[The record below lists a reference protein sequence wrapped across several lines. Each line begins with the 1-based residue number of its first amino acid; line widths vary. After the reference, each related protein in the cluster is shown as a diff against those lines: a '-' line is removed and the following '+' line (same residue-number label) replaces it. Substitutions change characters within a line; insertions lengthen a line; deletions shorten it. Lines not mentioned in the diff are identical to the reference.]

1 MNRKWVSIILLII
14 LAMMLMYLYLGGPC
28 KSVIREG
35 FQPKKD
41 TLPIPDN
48 GIVPTGF
55 YQIDAIT
62 MAELPNN
69 EIVSPMPD
77 ITKGFIIPDGY
88 YSVVVD
94 NLKWVAKVPP
104 GFVATPGKDNILPI
118 TTGQAGAIITSVNSP
133 GYAGSGT
140 DVENN
145 PNSLKYNANNYDV
158 QYHDDI
164 KDLVAQGGIY
174 DLSFGTMVVVD
185 PAGKKISIPY
195 VPGRA
200 LPIYNTPGSFIYG
213 PSTYVPN
220 YADSIYLSRSTG
232 MSTVSTA
239 VPVSTE
245 LGGFCEHS
253 KMNKTEIEIN
263 CNRLESNVCAAT
275 SCCVLLGGTKC
286 VAGDEKGPTMKS
298 NYTDPFIRNKDL
310 YYYQGKCY
318 GNCQ

>member
-1 MNRKWVSIILLII
+1 MNRKWLLII
-14 LAMMLMYLYLGGPC
+14 FFILLAMILLYLYFGSPC
-28 KSVIREG
+28 TANNIEA
-35 FQPKKD
+35 FQPKND
-41 TLPIPDN
+41 TLPLPPD
-48 GIVPTGF
+48 GIVPPGF
-55 YQIDAIT
+55 YQIDTNTI
-62 MAELPNN
+62 AELPSND
-69 EIVSPMPD
+69 IVSPMPD
-77 ITKGFIIPDGY
+77 PTKGFFIPDGY
-88 YSVVVD
+88 YRVIID
-94 NLKWVAKVPP
+94 NIKWIAKVPT
-104 GFVATPGKDNILPI
+104 GYVSNAAKDNILPI
-118 TTGQAGAIITSVNSP
+118 TSGQGGAILSSVNSP
-133 GYAGSGT
+133 GYAGSGN

-145 PNSLKYNANNYDV
+145 PNSLKYNANDIEI
-158 QYHDDI
+158 QYHDNID
-164 KDLVAQGGIY
+164 DLVAQGGIY

-185 PAGKKISIPY
+185 SAGQKIAIPY

-200 LPIYNTPGSFIYG
+200 LPIYNTPGSFVYG
-213 PSTYVPN
+213 PSNYVPN

-239 VPVSTE
+239 VPVTTE

-253 KMNKTEIEIN
+253 KMNKTEIELN

-286 VAGDEKGPTMKS
+286 VAGDEKGPIMKA

>member
-14 LAMMLMYLYLGGPC
+14 LAIMFIVYLYFGT
-28 KSVIREG
+28 SHNSIEA

-41 TLPIPDN
+41 TLPIPEN
-48 GIVPTGF
+48 GNIPTGF
-55 YQIDAIT
+55 YQIDDTT

-69 EIVSPMPD
+69 DIVSPMPD
-77 ITKGFIIPDGY
+77 ITKGYFIPDVY
-88 YSVVVD
+88 YRVVID
-94 NLKWVAKVPP
+94 NIKWIAKVPP
-104 GFVATPGKDNILPI
+104 GYFATAAKDKIFPI
-118 TTGQAGAIITSVNSP
+118 TTGQGGALLSSVNSP
-133 GYAGSGT
+133 GYAGSGS

-145 PNSLKYNANNYDV
+145 PNALTYDPNDIQI

-164 KDLVAQGGIY
+164 DDLAAQGGIY

-185 PAGKKISIPY
+185 AAGQKIAIPY

-213 PSTYVPN
+213 PSNYVPN

-253 KMNKTEIEIN
+253 KMNKTEIEQN
-263 CNRLESNVCAAT
+263 CNRLPNDVCAAT

-318 GNCQ
+318 GNCN

>member
-14 LAMMLMYLYLGGPC
+14 LAMMILYLYFAHPC
-28 KSVIREG
+28 TPSIEA
-35 FQPKKD
+35 FQPKRD
-41 TLPIPDN
+41 TLPVPENKI
-48 GIVPTGF
+48 IPTGF
-55 YQIDAIT
+55 YQIDDTT

-69 EIVSPMPD
+69 DIVSPMPD
-77 ITKGFIIPDGY
+77 LTKGYIIPDGY
-88 YSVVVD
+88 YMVNID
-94 NLKWVAKVPP
+94 NLKWIAKVPP
-104 GFVATPGKDNILPI
+104 GYYATPGKDNILPV
-118 TTGQAGAIITSVNSP
+118 TTGQGGAVLTSINSP
-133 GYAGSGT
+133 GYAGSGS

-145 PNSLKYNANNYDV
+145 ENTLKYNPNDV
-158 QYHDDI
+158 EIQYHDDI
-164 KDLVAQGGIY
+164 NDLAAQGGIY

-185 PAGKKISIPY
+185 SAGQKISIPY

-213 PSTYVPN
+213 PSNYVPN

-239 VPVSTE
+239 VPVTTE

-253 KMNKTEIEIN
+253 KMNKTEIEQN
-263 CNRLESNVCAAT
+263 CNRLETSVCAAT

-286 VAGDEKGPTMKS
+286 VAGDENGPTMKS

-318 GNCQ
+318 GNCN